1 VKPGG
6 GGEGSPGEYG
16 ARSTPEGS
24 QRGKALDLGCG
35 RTPRSGAIGVDLVPL
50 EAVSVVARL
59 GCSHLPFGD
68 GVAGTVYA
76 LNVLEHLQDVPATVA
91 EIWRVLEPGGRC
103 EIEVPYF
110 ASVSAHAD
118 PTHRR
123 TFTYSTFEHFS
134 APAATGWQVN
144 RHTWFQAAGT
154 SAEPARFRIVAR
166 RLRFG
171 RAHRF
176 LGIEALANR
185 WPAVYENLFAYWFP
199 ARALEVVLSKS
210 AAS

>member
-1 VKPGG
+1 MKPGG
-6 GGEGSPGEYG
+6 DYPDS
-16 ARSTPEGS
+16 ALS
-24 QRGKALDLGCG
+24 GKALDLGCG
-35 RTPRSGAIGVDLVPL
+35 KAPRRGAIGVDVAPL
-50 EAVSVVARL
+50 EGVQVVARV
-59 GCSHLPFGD
+59 GEGRLPFAD
-68 GVAGTVYA
+68 AAAGSVYA
-76 LNVLEHLQDVPATVA
+76 LNVLEHLDDLPRAMA
-91 EIWRVLEPGGRC
+91 EIWRVLWPGGRL

-123 TFTYSTFEHFS
+123 TFTYTTFEHFA
-134 APAATGWQVN
+134 APVVDGWRAN
-144 RHTWFQAAGT
+144 RHTWFMGTTPAGG
-154 SAEPARFRIVAR
+154 RFRVLER

-171 RAHRF
+171 RAHRS
-176 LGIEALANR
+176 LGIEWLANR